1 MALKNERT
9 AYIYGVSNG
18 ISESVLSSVLSN
30 GYQLDYSVRVDEVKE
45 GVAVVKI
52 IGSGLYNTGYLIF
65 FVSIFLNVILLTQ
78 NIQLLIRAKNR
89 TFLEVHN
96 YCI

>member
-89 TFLEVHN
+89 TYLEVHN